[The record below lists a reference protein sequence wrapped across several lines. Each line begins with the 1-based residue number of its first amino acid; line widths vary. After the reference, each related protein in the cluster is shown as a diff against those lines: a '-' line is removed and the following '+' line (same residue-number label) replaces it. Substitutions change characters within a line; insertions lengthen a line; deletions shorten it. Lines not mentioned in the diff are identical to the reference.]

1 MVNKNLDL
9 FDKMIKISLI
19 GAGNI
24 GGTLAS
30 IITEKNLCEEIVL
43 VDILEGL
50 AQGKALDLSQSR
62 AINGFST
69 KYIGTSNFSDIH
81 NSQVIIVTAG
91 VARKPGM
98 TRDDLIEINLKVMKN
113 IGSAIKTYSPNAFVI
128 CVTNPLDAMVW
139 TLKKVSGL
147 KKQMIVGMAG
157 TLDSSRFRFF
167 LSQELQISAKYI
179 QTMVLG
185 GHGDTMVPLLKYTTV
200 SGIPLIELIEKKLIS
215 MSKVHEIIERTRNG
229 GGEIVKLLK
238 SSSAFY
244 APAISTVEIAESFLR
259 NEKKLIPCSSYLEG
273 EYGVKDLFVGVP
285 VIIGKN
291 GVERIVELK
300 FDRDEKENFN
310 HSVKSVVE
318 LTKKCKK
325 LLE

>member
-1 MVNKNLDL
+1 MK
-9 FDKMIKISLI
+9 KISLI

-30 IITEKNLCEEIVL
+30 IIAERNLCNEIFL
-43 VDILEGL
+43 VDIAEGL
-50 AQGKALDLSQSR
+50 AQGKALDLSQSS
-62 AINGFST
+62 AISGFST
-69 KYIGTSNFSDIH
+69 KYVGTSDLSHIN
-81 NSQVIIVTAG
+81 NSKVIIVTAG

-98 TRDDLIEINLKVMKN
+98 TRDDLIEINLKVMKDV
-113 IGSAIKTYSPNAFVI
+113 GLAIKNYSPKAFVI

-139 TLKKVSGL
+139 ALKKVSGL
-147 KKQMIVGMAG
+147 RKQMIVGMAG

-167 LSQELQISAKYI
+167 LSEALQISEKCI

-185 GHGDTMVPLLKYTTV
+185 GHGDTMVPLLNYTTI
-200 SGIPLIELIEKKLIS
+200 SGIPLLELITKNIIS
-215 MSKVHEIIERTRNG
+215 KSKVDEIVQRTRNG

-238 SSSAFY
+238 TSSAFY
-244 APAISTVEIAESFLR
+244 APAISAVEIAESFLN

-273 EYGVKDLFVGVP
+273 EYNIENLFVGVP
-285 VIIGKN
+285 AIIGKN
-291 GVERIVELK
+291 GVERILELN
-300 FDRDEKENFN
+300 FDRDEMNNFN
-310 HSVKSVVE
+310 YSVKSVEE

>member
-1 MVNKNLDL
+1 MK
-9 FDKMIKISLI
+9 KISLI

-30 IITEKNLCEEIVL
+30 IIAEKNLCDEILL
-43 VDILEGL
+43 VDIADGL
-50 AQGKALDLSQSR
+50 AQGKALDLSQGS

-69 KYIGTSNFSDIH
+69 KYRGTDNLSHIRD
-81 NSQVIIVTAG
+81 SQVVIVTAG

-98 TRDDLIEINLKVMKN
+98 TRDDLIEINLRVMKG
-113 IGSAIKTYSPNAFVI
+113 IGNAIKNYSPKAFVI

-139 TLKKVSGL
+139 ILKKVSGL
-147 KKQMIVGMAG
+147 QKQMIVGMAG

-167 LSQELQISAKYI
+167 LSEALQISEKYI

-185 GHGDTMVPLLKYTTV
+185 GHGDTMVPLLKYTTI
-200 SGIPLIELIEKKLIS
+200 SGIPLVEFITKNIIS
-215 MSKVHEIIERTRNG
+215 QSKIDEIVQRTRNG

-238 SSSAFY
+238 NSSAFY
-244 APAISTVEIAESFLR
+244 APAVSTVEIAESFLK

-273 EYGVKDLFVGVP
+273 EYDVEDLFVGVP
-285 VIIGKN
+285 VIIGKS
-291 GVERIVELK
+291 GVEKIVELS
-300 FDRDEKENFN
+300 FNNEEKNNFN
-310 HSVKSVVE
+310 RSVKSVRE

>member
-1 MVNKNLDL
+1 MN
-9 FDKMIKISLI
+9 KISLI

-24 GGTLAS
+24 GGTLAY
-30 IITEKNLCEEIVL
+30 IIAEKNLCDEILL
-43 VDILEGL
+43 VDIADGL
-50 AQGKALDLSQSR
+50 AQGKALDLAQSR

-69 KYIGTSNFSDIH
+69 KYTGTDNLSHIH
-81 NSQVIIVTAG
+81 DSQVVIVTAG

-98 TRDDLIEINLKVMKN
+98 TRDDLIEINLKVMKD
-113 IGSAIKTYSPNAFVI
+113 IGNAIKNYSPKAFVV

-139 TLKKVSGL
+139 ILKKVSGL
-147 KKQMIVGMAG
+147 QKQMIVGMAG

-167 LSQELQISAKYI
+167 LSEALQISEKYI

-185 GHGDTMVPLLKYTTV
+185 GHGDTMVPLLKYTTI
-200 SGIPLIELIEKKLIS
+200 SGIPLLELINKNMIS
-215 MSKVHEIIERTRNG
+215 RSKVDEIVQRTRNG

-238 SSSAFY
+238 NSSAFY
-244 APAISTVEIAESFLR
+244 APAISTVEIVESFLK

-273 EYGVKDLFVGVP
+273 EYDVENLFVGVP
-285 VIIGKN
+285 IIIGKN
-291 GVERIVELK
+291 GVEKIVELS
-300 FDRDEKENFN
+300 FNNEEKNNFN
-310 HSVKSVVE
+310 HSVKSVRE

>member
-1 MVNKNLDL
+1 MK
-9 FDKMIKISLI
+9 KISLI

-30 IITEKNLCEEIVL
+30 IIAEKNLCDEIFL
-43 VDILEGL
+43 VDIAEGL
-50 AQGKALDLSQSR
+50 AQGKALDLSQGS
-62 AINGFST
+62 AINGSST
-69 KYIGTSNFSDIH
+69 KYFGTSDLSHID
-81 NSQVIIVTAG
+81 NSEVIIVTAG
-91 VARKPGM
+91 IARRPGM
-98 TRDDLIEINLKVMKN
+98 TRDDLIEINLKVMKDV
-113 IGSAIKTYSPNAFVI
+113 GFAIKNYSPKAFVI

-167 LSQELQISAKYI
+167 LSETLQISEKYI

-200 SGIPLIELIEKKLIS
+200 SGIPLLELITKNLIS
-215 MSKVHEIIERTRNG
+215 KAKVDEIVQRTRNG

-238 SSSAFY
+238 NSSAFY
-244 APAISTVEIAESFLR
+244 APAISTVEIAESFLK

-273 EYGVKDLFVGVP
+273 EYNVKDLFVGVP

-291 GVERIVELK
+291 GVERIVELD
-300 FDRDEKENFN
+300 FDIEEKNNFN
-310 HSVKSVVE
+310 FSVKSVEE